1 MGNGVQYQQRY
12 TPPAIRPSMGKVSDL
27 SAVDWAMLGGGA
39 IVTGSG
45 LNAVVA
51 SLPAKKKNMNWVG
64 FLVGGVVALVGGTAF
79 VQSFKKLIA

>member
-12 TPPAIRPSMGKVSDL
+12 APPAIHPSMGKVADL
-27 SAVDWAMLGGGA
+27 SVVDWAMLGGGA

-45 LNAVVA
+45 LNAAVA
-51 SLPAKKKNMNWVG
+51 SLPAKNKNMNWVG

-79 VQSFKKLIA
+79 VSSFRKLIA